1 MRGAGERATF
11 LPRPRFAKSPGLS
24 VLRRREH
31 RRGGTSPSV
40 GRSRGPPLPTL
51 PGIRDYH
58 SSGPPPR
65 DPRHVVGPGV
75 RSALPERARPRP
87 HPPGG
92 SPPSDGVL
100 EPPPGGGV
108 RGEEEVGGTVPE
120 SAGPETPQTEEGK
133 RDRVRGDGSGGP
145 PPRRRAVRGATPVRR
160 CVLASGPWEGRTSA
174 VSSTPPLRRSPL
186 AESSPS
192 RLGNDPSAGS
202 PTETL
207 LRLLLP
213 LNDQVRRSSGRTR
226 PGEPGT
232 RPVQPSH

>member
-87 HPPGG
+87 HPPRRL
-92 SPPSDGVL
+92 SPVRRRSRTAAGRRSPR
-100 EPPPGGGV
+100 GGG
-108 RGEEEVGGTVPE
+108 GGGGTVPE

-174 VSSTPPLRRSPL
+174 VSYPPPPAL
-186 AESSPS
+186 SSRGVLSVSS
-192 RLGNDPSAGS
+192 R
-202 PTETL
+202 
-207 LRLLLP
+207 
-213 LNDQVRRSSGRTR
+213 
-226 PGEPGT
+226 
-232 RPVQPSH
+232 

>member
-108 RGEEEVGGTVPE
+108 RGEEEVGG
-120 SAGPETPQTEEGK
+120 GPS
-133 RDRVRGDGSGGP
+133 RRARVRRPRKPKRASATACGATGP
-145 PPRRRAVRGATPVRR
+145 GVLRRAEEPSGEPLPFVDAFSRAGRGRGEP
-160 CVLASGPWEGRTSA
+160 
-174 VSSTPPLRRSPL
+174 RRSPPPPPSGAL
-186 AESSPS
+186 LSRSP
-192 RLGNDPSAGS
+192 
-202 PTETL
+202 
-207 LRLLLP
+207 LRLVSVMILP
-213 LNDQVRRSSGRTR
+213 QVHLRK
-226 PGEPGT
+226 PCYDFYFL
-232 RPVQPSH
+232 